1 MQVWRVLAVEGQ
13 TVVLWRHGET
23 RHATLPAA
31 LAAQPGDLFSAD
43 WQPLGHS
50 TRGDFPHPDGDFA
63 RLNADNGQRLTALRQ
78 RAKLLATTR
87 KFFDRRG
94 FLEVDPPV
102 LALSPGLELH
112 LDAVAVTLR
121 QGMGGAP
128 VTRHLVTSP
137 EFHCKR
143 LLSAGLEQIY
153 SLGHVFRSGE
163 RGQWHNPE
171 FAMLE
176 WYRAGGSW
184 QQIVRDFQGLA
195 RACQKALGG
204 NAATLD
210 LRGRWPVLS
219 VRQAIRRYAG
229 FDPGR
234 GDDLALVRRRAR
246 AAGLQVDAQDAVADV
261 LVRALAERVEP
272 ALAQLPVVV
281 MADWPL
287 CMASLARPNP
297 RRPWLAERFEIYLA
311 GIEIANGFG
320 ELVDPDEQRRRFA
333 ADLDARAQ
341 LGRPLYPIDERF
353 LRALADGVPQS
364 AGVAVGVDRLLMLL
378 LGLSDIEAVLA
389 FPFERA

>member
-1 MQVWRVLAVEGQ
+1 MAIWRVLAVQQRDAVVWRQGQ
-13 TVVLWRHGET
+13 TRHVP
-23 RHATLPAA
+23 LPDDVDAR
-31 LAAQPGDLFSAD
+31 PGDLFSPT
-43 WQPLGHS
+43 WQRLGHS
-50 TRGDFPHPDGDFA
+50 LHRDFPHPDGDFA
-63 RLNADNGQRLTALRQ
+63 RLNADNGQRLATLHH
-78 RAKLLATTR
+78 RARLLATTR

-102 LALSPGLELH
+102 MALSPVLELH
-112 LDAVAVTLR
+112 LDAVEVALR
-121 QGMGGAP
+121 AGMGGEP

-143 LLSAGLEQIY
+143 LLSAGLERIY

-195 RACQKALGG
+195 RTCQKVLGQDAG
-204 NAATLD
+204 PLD

-219 VRQAIRRYAG
+219 VRAAIRRFAG

-234 GDDLALVRRRAR
+234 CDDAGLVKRRAR
-246 AAGLQVDAQDAVADV
+246 AAGLQVDAQDAIADV

-272 ALAQLPVVV
+272 RLAAFPVVV
-281 MADWPL
+281 LADWPL
-287 CMASLARPNP
+287 CMASLARPHP
-297 RRPWLAERFEIYLA
+297 QKPWLAERFEIYLA

-320 ELVDPDEQRRRFA
+320 ELVDPLEQRRRFE
-333 ADLDARAQ
+333 ADLELRQQ
-341 LGRPLYPIDERF
+341 LGRPAYPIDERF

>member
-1 MQVWRVLAVEGQ
+1 MAIWRVLAVQ
-13 TVVLWRHGET
+13 NRDAVLWRQGRV
-23 RHATLPAA
+23 RHVPLPDGVDAR
-31 LAAQPGDLFSAD
+31 PGDLFSPT
-43 WQPLGHS
+43 WQRLGHS
-50 TRGDFPHPDGDFA
+50 VHSDFPHPEGDFA
-63 RLNADNGQRLTALRQ
+63 RLNADNGQRLAMLHH
-78 RAKLLATTR
+78 RARLLATTR

-102 LALSPGLELH
+102 MALSPGLELH
-112 LDAVAVTLR
+112 LDAVEVALR
-121 QGMGGAP
+121 AGMGGEP

-163 RGQWHNPE
+163 RGRWHNPE

-184 QQIVRDFQGLA
+184 QQIVRDFQSLA
-195 RACQKALGG
+195 RTCQTVLGHD
-204 NAATLD
+204 AAPLD

-219 VRQAIRRYAG
+219 VRAAIRRFAG

-234 GDDLALVRRRAR
+234 CDDAGLVKRRAR
-246 AAGLQVDAQDAVADV
+246 AAGLQVDAQDAIADV

-272 ALAQLPVVV
+272 RLAAFPVVLL
-281 MADWPL
+281 ADWPL

-297 RRPWLAERFEIYLA
+297 QKPWLAERFEIYLA

-320 ELVDPDEQRRRFA
+320 ELVDPLEQRRRFE
-333 ADLDARAQ
+333 ADLVLRQQ
-341 LGRPLYPIDERF
+341 LGRPAYPIDEQF

>member
-1 MQVWRVLAVEGQ
+1 MAIWRVLAVQGREAI
-13 TVVLWRHGET
+13 LWREDET
-23 RHATLPAA
+23 KRATLPDGMDAR
-31 LAAQPGDLFSAD
+31 PGDLFDANWLRLGQSA
-43 WQPLGHS
+43 H
-50 TRGDFPHPDGDFA
+50 RDFPHPDGDFA
-63 RLNADNGQRLTALRQ
+63 RLTADSGRRLTILRQ
-78 RAKLLATTR
+78 RARLLATTR
-87 KFFDRRG
+87 RYFDRRA

-102 LALSPGLELH
+102 MALSPGLELH
-112 LDAVAVTLR
+112 LDAVEVHLR

-137 EFHCKR
+137 EYHCKR

-176 WYRAGGSW
+176 WYRAGGTW

-195 RACQKALGG
+195 RACQKALGQDH
-204 NAATLD
+204 ATLD

-219 VRQAIRRYAG
+219 VRTAIRRFAG

-234 GDDLALVRRRAR
+234 CDDLALVQTRAQ
-246 AAGLQVDAQDAVADV
+246 AAGLQVAAEDTIADV

-272 ALAQLPVVV
+272 RLTEFPVVV
-281 MADWPL
+281 LADWPL

-297 RRPWLAERFEIYLA
+297 RKPWLAERFEIYLA

-320 ELVDPDEQRRRFA
+320 ELVDPVEQRRRFA
-333 ADLDARAQ
+333 ADLALRQQ
-341 LGRPLYPIDERF
+341 LDRPVYPMDERF
-353 LRALADGVPQS
+353 LLALADGVPAA
-364 AGVAVGVDRLLMLL
+364 AGVAVGIDRLLMLL
-378 LGLSDIEAVLA
+378 LNLHDIEQVLA